1 MKIAII
7 GGGIAGLTTAIVLR
21 NQGIEP
27 TIYESADNI
36 KHLGAGILLANNAMQ
51 VFKKLGIHK
60 EIEDAGMKISNVK
73 ITDSQLITLSET
85 NLDRFEDKYGV
96 YNVAIHRADLLN
108 ILTSQVGFQNI
119 HLSKRLNKIEKKDG
133 FKLIFED
140 ETTVNAEAII
150 GADGIKSVV
159 RNQLFDSGNIRD
171 TGQRC
176 WRGVVELDW
185 DLKYRH
191 EAFESW
197 GKGKRF
203 GFAKITDKKVYW
215 YAVVNQSLLDKEP
228 DITSLFRE
236 FHPDIIHIISKTAI
250 SDIIFNDIIDLSPFK
265 QWTKGN
271 ACLIGDAAHA
281 TTPNMGQGA
290 CQAIEDAY
298 AIGKLLERSKTIT
311 ETFLQYEALRINK
324 AHTIVN
330 TSWKLGNMAHMEN
343 DLGIWFRNKLIKLMP
358 ESIRMKQMD
367 KMFDI
372 SYIDNF
378 SKKSIS
384 NRNILKNGF

>member
-1 MKIAII
+1 MWVEVRQEKFEQMKIAII
-7 GGGIAGLTTAIVLR
+7 GGGIAGLTAAIVLQ

-27 TIYESADNI
+27 VIYESADSI
-36 KHLGAGILLANNAMQ
+36 KHVGAGILLASNAMQ
-51 VFKKLGIHK
+51 VFKKLGIHEK
-60 EIEDAGMKISNVK
+60 IEDAGMKISNVK
-73 ITDSQLITLSET
+73 ITDPQLISLSET
-85 NLDRFEDKYGV
+85 RLDRFEDKYGV

-108 ILTSQVGFQNI
+108 ILTKQVGFQNI
-119 HLSKRLNKIEKKDG
+119 HLSKRLNKIEKTDG

-140 ETTVNAEAII
+140 GTTVDTEAII
-150 GADGIKSVV
+150 GADGIKSAV
-159 RNQLFDSGNIRD
+159 RDQLFGTGNIRD
-171 TGQRC
+171 TRQRC
-176 WRGVVELDW
+176 WRGVAELDW
-185 DLKYRH
+185 ASKYRH

-236 FHPDIIHIISKTAI
+236 FHPDITQIVSETAS
-250 SDIIFNDIIDLSPFK
+250 SDIIFNDLIDLSPFK
-265 QWTKGN
+265 KWTKGN
-271 ACLIGDAAHA
+271 VCLIGDAAHA

-298 AIGKLLERSKTIT
+298 AIGKLLEQGNTIP
-311 ETFLQYEALRINK
+311 ETFLQYETLRINK
-324 AHTIVN
+324 AHSIVN

-343 DLGIWFRNKLIKLMP
+343 GLGIWFRDKLIKLIP

-372 SYIDNF
+372 SYMD
-378 SKKSIS
+378 SLPKA
-384 NRNILKNGF
+384 